1 MTSSLRN
8 YLLGIFIAS
17 ILCWAALILIIFNSN
32 PYSGGKSIIIL
43 FFISLFFG
51 SVGFLTLTGF
61 YLRLLFSK
69 NEIIYS
75 HIVPSIRQA
84 FLMSFC
90 VVVLL
95 ALQIL
100 RLVNIWTGILLVLAV
115 LSLEFFFRTRLRKV
129 KKL

>member
-51 SVGFLTLTGF
+51 SVGF